1 MSNLRLRELTVDD
14 ESWFAGAHEQM
25 KFEGFTFGR
34 GYDVNEPWQSYLTR
48 LNEYRLGPVGE
59 WVPMTFLVADAGG
72 TLVGRTSIRHRLNDF
87 PAHEGG
93 HIGVG
98 VVPDQ
103 RRRGYA
109 TEILRLSL
117 VVARDVGVEGK
128 LGGQAAVR
136 GVGVARALVNCD
148 DHNVGSATVIER
160 CGGVLDSVVT
170 SSDGGLVRRYWIG

>member
-1 MSNLRLRELTVDD
+1 VSNLRLRELTVDD

-117 VVARDVGVEGK
+117 VVAR
-128 LGGQAAVR
+128 GG
-136 GVGVARALVNCD
+136 GVARALVNCD

>member
-1 MSNLRLRELTVDD
+1 VSNLRLRELTVDD

-93 HIGVG
+93 HI
-98 VVPDQ
+98 D
-103 RRRGYA
+103 
-109 TEILRLSL
+109 
-117 VVARDVGVEGK
+117 
-128 LGGQAAVR
+128 
-136 GVGVARALVNCD
+136 VGVARALVNCD